1 MQSYSSASFSQTISC
16 QIFENIIKYINFVLK
31 INNMTGQGYEELI
44 ILNRKLDELFNRYNN
59 LKTELV
65 NLRNGNEELKAALQ
79 ERETRIKELELK
91 YERVKLSGALLGEG
105 ENALEAKRKIND
117 LVREIDRCVALLNR

>member
-1 MQSYSSASFSQTISC
+1 
-16 QIFENIIKYINFVLK
+16 
-31 INNMTGQGYEELI
+31 MTGQGYEELI

-59 LKTELV
+59 LKSELN
-65 NLRNGNEELKAALQ
+65 NLRSANEELNSTLQ
-79 ERETRIKELELK
+79 ERESRIKELELK

-105 ENALEAKRKIND
+105 ENAQEAKRKINE